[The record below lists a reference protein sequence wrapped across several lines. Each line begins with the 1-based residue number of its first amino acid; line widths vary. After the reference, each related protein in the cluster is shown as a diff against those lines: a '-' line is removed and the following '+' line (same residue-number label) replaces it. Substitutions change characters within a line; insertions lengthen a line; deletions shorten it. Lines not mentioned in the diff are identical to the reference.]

1 MLCICFIS
9 LVSLHQWQLDL
20 NTGTLNLT
28 AQDTSRIDFTS
39 LDCQQFTIV
48 NDDIADPPHRLPLSG
63 CDNQRRLTEVSLQ
76 FDLTQDDLR
85 TLKLNQDLAT
95 GAVNSYLSIDRGN
108 GIVDD
113 SDGTK
118 LASLSFTNALQVSSY
133 QQDVTRPEVQSEGYL
148 SFDLDSGEFNIL
160 FNEPIDVSTF
170 SVNGNIGFQH
180 FTDIDPSSTMDYYA
194 LQSASPEC
202 PNCVDGENITLQ
214 LSAEDLNN
222 IKLNPRICTS
232 GANCWLTI
240 PEPGELVQDM
250 AGNNLSPLPDGL
262 RANSRLVRTFID
274 DKTGPSLQSFILNM
288 TSRELSLTFDEPVD
302 ASSFD
307 VTGISILSRPG
318 ATDVPLSYN
327 LQSGDLLTL
336 NGITMTTLL
345 SNIDVVEL
353 QSRPNLATSRMNT
366 YVVLSSSTAVDLS
379 YRQNPVQPITINN
392 ALQADAYISDFAPPQ
407 LETFDLDLDANQ
419 LTLYFNEPVFLDSLD
434 FSRLTLQSTIN
445 SSFTGTVSRS
455 LIGGEILPE
464 IFQGAA
470 MVTFILAEND
480 IAFLELNRVI
490 ATIENNTFLSA
501 QAGFV
506 MDTSNIT
513 SEAIPS
519 TSAVRASRFIPDT
532 SAINFLSFTLDMNMG
547 RMNLTFDDAV
557 SISTFQA
564 SAISLQSAQSR
575 VGSDLVSLTSSSSG
589 SLISGFQI
597 AVNISTSDLNRI
609 KQVRLTATRL
619 EDTFITLMA
628 SVVDDAFGVDCI
640 AITDGKAIPVSMYFP
655 DVTYPSL
662 DSFVLDVNQ
671 GLLTLMFSETVDI
684 FTFSISEVSLQS
696 QEDSSVSYQLHTPKN
711 IFPSDADNTFS
722 LSLNDEDINYIK
734 RSINLG
740 TNTSNTFLSITSS
753 AVIDLNRNRV
763 EAIGRNNALQAFSVV
778 PDITSPV
785 LESFDLDMDDGI
797 MTLRFSE
804 TVNARSIDL
813 NEISLVNRNR
823 RFTSSYTLQQ
833 SSPSTDDSTVIVI
846 DIGKSDLDSIKSI
859 NDLATGMDDTFI
871 VASVLAIV
879 DMNSNRLIEVHED
892 TALQVDMYT
901 SDITDPELVNFM
913 LNLTTNVLRLS
924 FSETVRSSSLDPTQ
938 ITIQN
943 TINNMDL
950 SRVLTGGIASPADTT
965 FIDISLTPDDLNNL
979 KLYPTFAT
987 SIPNTYISFTATTIR
1002 DMAGNMVTPV
1012 PANNAE
1018 RAINFFEDTVSPVL
1032 TSFDLDLEDHLLVLT
1047 FDETIDTSTFRI
1059 LNVAL
1064 QDRQSNPGQTVGLT
1078 SGSST
1083 TSPDGIEVVI
1093 MLSADDFNTIT
1104 ATFPLASMEENTFI
1118 TLAEST
1124 VLDTN
1129 GNPSVE
1135 IPSSNALQITNHT
1148 ADQISPTLDDF
1159 DFDVNSGRLTL
1170 VFSESVNVSSFMPSQ
1185 VTIQN
1190 LRSLATEI
1198 YTLTGG
1204 MITQPISTTIVVG
1217 LTRTDL
1223 NELKANLQLATLAG
1237 NTFLSITDMAISDM
1251 NKNRLVRIPMSDA
1264 KSVRTYT
1271 PDTTD
1276 PVIESF
1282 ELDYDAGVLVLSFDE
1297 TVVLS
1302 AADVSAMTF
1311 QNDQTSPS
1319 SMYTLSDSN
1328 VTNSGLVTDVRIQL
1342 SVTDFNELKMSRI
1355 CVSIAT
1361 CHLSVTPDFIEDT
1374 NMNSV
1379 QRIPL
1384 TLAMN
1389 VDDYV
1394 PDTTDPYVVHYTEF
1408 DLNAGTFTLELSET
1422 VNIARFNPGTLG
1434 FFAATNTDA
1443 FGLIPLRVSVVDPN
1457 VLLVYQF
1464 QFRTDDLNNI
1474 KLNEN
1479 LCTGESNCF
1488 IRFNVTLVRD
1498 VVGNYI
1504 EAIQADPLLPSHM
1517 LQEFIPD
1524 TTEPVLESFTFDLN
1538 QGYMTLTFDEVINV
1552 GSFDPR
1558 QLVFQ
1563 NTITDPTVTFSPRMP
1578 GTVSRSPNGLELNW
1592 MMDFSDLILLKAT
1605 EYLYNSEGTSYLAFN
1620 GFVADVSGN
1629 FIATTVNSTGLQI
1642 SAYVPDT
1649 VNPKLVSFS
1658 TLNFDNG
1665 SFSVLFDEP
1674 VNISCINLEEFLF
1687 LGNYT
1692 INTNPPKTYLNSSQ
1706 YVLYSNGVI
1715 SNGTNVLQE
1724 GEYILNCSSSFNL
1737 TSNSTLMND
1746 TDIYPLAL
1754 NACNIT
1760 LNETIIQG
1768 VHLTGGEVQ
1777 YVDER
1782 KLLILI
1788 YFNAPDLR
1796 EVKLDKLNETTAHL
1810 SFTSELIKDFADNY
1824 VVNISN
1830 TNATLVREFVPD
1842 VTVASFVLAALD
1854 MDTGILSLYFDDV
1867 INSSTVNPNVI
1878 TIGDGENIT
1887 YALQGNYSTNPFR
1900 SDYGIHIPIEPM
1912 DLNAIKINTEL
1923 ATEQLNTYV
1932 LFDEDVA
1939 QDIDGRNVTGV
1950 ATENFTMVEN
1960 YTTDSSGPILQT
1972 FDLDLTNG
1980 LINFI
1985 FDEAVIPRSYYAPGF
2000 VIQNEANQ
2008 SEASYFES
2016 YTLTG
2021 GVVTAEDNSTGA
2033 VNLTLKLSRLDM
2045 SALQSM
2051 VNLTVSEF
2059 TSYARALPGA
2069 VVDVNGNTA
2078 VTIDEDEAVP
2088 ITDFTNDTANPT
2100 LLSFDLDLNDNFLI
2114 LSFSEAVMPETL
2126 NRSGITLTNELNIT
2140 STTINLTIASESQI
2154 FTSEFD
2160 STIHIRLT
2168 RDDQEFLKENTR
2180 PIAKSEDDVFLLIED
2195 ATVFDYVDLPL
2206 VGLTEPME
2214 VTNYFEGKSISYEK
2228 LTILRNCILY
2238 VSFKQVASY
2247 LHTCC

>member
-1 MLCICFIS
+1 MYLFFF
-9 LVSLHQWQLDL
+9 LVSLNQWQLDL
-20 NTGTLNLT
+20 NTGTLSLT
-28 AQDTSRIDFTS
+28 AQDTPRIDFTS

-48 NDDIADPPHRLPLSG
+48 NDDITDPQHQLPLSG
-63 CDNQRRLTEVSLQ
+63 CDNQRRLTDVSLR

-85 TLKLNQDLAT
+85 TLKLNQNLAT
-95 GAVNSYLSIDRGN
+95 GAVNSYLSIGRGN

-113 SDGTK
+113 VDSTE
-118 LASLSFTNALQVSSY
+118 LASISFVNALQVSSY

-148 SFDLDSGEFNIL
+148 SFNLDSGEFNIL
-160 FNEPIDVSTF
+160 FNEPVDVSTF
-170 SVNGNIGFQH
+170 SVNGNVGFQH
-180 FTDIDPSSTMDYYA
+180 FTDRDPSSTLDYYA

-202 PNCVDGENITLQ
+202 PNCVDGENITLR

-250 AGNNLSPLPDGL
+250 AGNDLSPLPDGL
-262 RANSRLVRTFID
+262 RTNSRLVRTFID
-274 DKTGPSLQSFILNM
+274 DTTGPSLQSFILNM

-327 LQSGDLLTL
+327 LQSGDLLTP

-345 SNIDVVEL
+345 SNADVVEL
-353 QSRPNLATSRMNT
+353 QSRPNLATSQMNT
-366 YVVLSSSTAVDLS
+366 YVVLSSSTGVDLS
-379 YRQNPVQPITINN
+379 YQQNPVQAITINN

-445 SSFTGTVSRS
+445 SSFTGTVSRP

-480 IAFLELNRVI
+480 VAFLELNGFI
-490 ATIENNTFLSA
+490 ATTENNTFLSA

-519 TSAVRASRFIPDT
+519 TSAVRASHFIPDT
-532 SAINFLSFTLDMNMG
+532 SAINFLSFTLDMNTG

-557 SISTFQA
+557 SIFTFQA
-564 SAISLQSAQSR
+564 SAISLQSAQSQ
-575 VGSDLVSLTSSSSG
+575 VGPDLVSLTSSSSG

-597 AVNISTSDLNRI
+597 AVNISISDLNRI
-609 KQVRLTATRL
+609 KQVRLTATTL
-619 EDTFITLMA
+619 EDTFITVMA

-640 AITDGKAIPVSMYFP
+640 AITDGKAIPVSVYFP
-655 DVTYPSL
+655 DVTNPNL

-671 GLLTLMFSETVDI
+671 GLLILTFSETVDI
-684 FTFSISEVSLQS
+684 FTFNISGVSLQL
-696 QEDSSVSYQLHTPKN
+696 QEDSSISYQLHTPDN
-711 IFPSDADNTFS
+711 IFPSDADHTFS

-734 RSINLG
+734 RNINLG

-753 AVIDLNRNRV
+753 AIIDLNRNRV
-763 EAIGRNNALQAFSVV
+763 EAIGRNNALPAYAVV

-785 LESFDLDMDDGI
+785 LESFDLDMDDGV

-833 SSPSTDDSTVIVI
+833 SNPSTDDSTVIEI
-846 DIGKSDLDSIKSI
+846 DIKSDLDSIKSI
-859 NDLATGMDDTFI
+859 NDLATGMGDTFI

-879 DMNSNRLIEVHED
+879 DMNGNRLVEIHED

-901 SDITDPELVNFM
+901 SDITNPELVNFM
-913 LNLTTNVLRLS
+913 LNLTTDVLRLS

-979 KLYPTFAT
+979 KLYPNFAT
-987 SIPNTYISFTATTIR
+987 AISNTYISFTTNTIR
-1002 DMAGNMVTPV
+1002 DMAGNMVVAV

-1018 RAINFFEDTVSPVL
+1018 RAAEFFEDTVSPML

-1047 FDETIDTSTFRI
+1047 FDETVETSSFSI
-1059 LNVAL
+1059 LSVAL
-1064 QDRQSNPGQTVGLT
+1064 QDRQFNPSQTVGLT

-1083 TSPDGIEVVI
+1083 TSPDGTEVVI
-1093 MLSADDFNTIT
+1093 MLSTDDFNAIT

-1118 TLAEST
+1118 TLAAST

-1129 GNPSVE
+1129 GIPSVE
-1135 IPSSNALQITNHT
+1135 IRSSNALQITNHT
-1148 ADQISPTLDDF
+1148 ADQTPPTLDDF

-1170 VFSESVNVSSFMPSQ
+1170 VFSESVNVSSFMPTQ

-1190 LRSLATEI
+1190 LRSQATEI

-1204 MITQPISTTIVVG
+1204 TITQPISTTIVVS

-1237 NTFLSITDMAISDM
+1237 NTFLSITEMAISDM

-1282 ELDYDAGVLVLSFDE
+1282 ELDYDTGVLVLSFDE

-1328 VTNSGLVTDVRIQL
+1328 VTNSGLVTDIRIQL

-1355 CVSIAT
+1355 CVSEAT

-1389 VDDYV
+1389 VNDYI

-1434 FFAATNTDA
+1434 FFVASDVDA
-1443 FGLIPLRVSVVDPN
+1443 FGLIPLRVSVVDPD

-1464 QFRTDDLNNI
+1464 QFRTVDLNNI

-1479 LCTGESNCF
+1479 LCTGDSNCF

-1498 VVGNYI
+1498 IVGNFI
-1504 EAIQADPLLPSHM
+1504 EAVQADPLLPSHM

-1524 TTEPVLESFTFDLN
+1524 ITEPVLQSFTFDLN
-1538 QGYMTLTFDEVINV
+1538 QGYMTMTFDEVVNV

-1558 QLVFQ
+1558 ELVFQ

-1578 GTVSRSPNGLELNW
+1578 GTVSRSSNGLELNW

-1605 EYLYNSEGTSYLAFN
+1605 EYLYNSEDTSYLAFN

-1629 FIATTVNSTGLQI
+1629 FIATTVNSSGLQT

-1674 VNISCINLEEFLF
+1674 VNISCIKLEEFLF

-1692 INTNPPKTYLNSSQ
+1692 IDTNPPKTYLNSSQ

-1724 GEYILNCSSSFNL
+1724 GEYILNCSSSFNF

-1746 TDIYPLAL
+1746 TDILYPLAL

-1824 VVNISN
+1824 VINISN
-1830 TNATLVREFVPD
+1830 TNATLVREFIPD
-1842 VTVASFVLAALD
+1842 VTVASFVFAVLD

-1980 LINFI
+1980 LLNFI
-1985 FDEAVIPRSYYAPGF
+1985 FDEAVIPRTYYAPGF

-2008 SEASYFES
+2008 SNAFYFES

-2021 GVVTAEDNSTGA
+2021 GVVTAEDNSTGN
-2033 VNLTLKLSRLDM
+2033 VTLTLKLSRLDM

-2051 VNLTVSEF
+2051 VNLTISEF
-2059 TSYARALPGA
+2059 TSYARTLSGA

-2078 VTIDEDEAVP
+2078 VTIDKDEAVP

-2114 LSFSEAVMPETL
+2114 LSFSEAVIPETL
-2126 NRSGITLTNELNIT
+2126 NTSGIILTNEPNIT
-2140 STTINLTIASESQI
+2140 STTINLTIASESQY

-2160 STIHIRLT
+2160 STVHIRLT
-2168 RDDQEFLKENTR
+2168 RDDQEFLKENTQQ
-2180 PIAKSEDDVFLLIED
+2180 IAKSEDDVFLIIEN

-2206 VGLTEPME
+2206 IGLADPME
-2214 VTNYFEGKSISYEK
+2214 VTNYFEGESINLLPFLAFIMLIRVSVLKK
-2228 LTILRNCILY
+2228 LHL
-2238 VSFKQVASY
+2238 F
-2247 LHTCC
+2247 

>member
-1 MLCICFIS
+1 M
-9 LVSLHQWQLDL
+9 
-20 NTGTLNLT
+20 T
-28 AQDTSRIDFTS
+28 AQDTSRIEFAS

-48 NDDIADPPHRLPLSG
+48 NDDVEDPPHRLSLSG

-76 FDLTQDDLR
+76 FALTQDDLR
-85 TLKLNQDLAT
+85 TLKLNQNLAT
-95 GAVNSYLSIDRGN
+95 GAVNSYLSIDSGN
-108 GIVDD
+108 GIIDD
-113 SDGTK
+113 FDGTE
-118 LASLSFTNALQVSSY
+118 LTSLSFANALQVSSY
-133 QQDVTRPEVQSEGYL
+133 QRDMTRPEVQSEGYL

-160 FNEPIDVSTF
+160 FNEPVDVSTF
-170 SVNGNIGFQH
+170 SVNGNVGFQH
-180 FTDIDPSSTMDYYA
+180 FTDIDPSSTLDYYA
-194 LQSASPEC
+194 LQAASPEC

-222 IKLNPRICTS
+222 IKLNPRVCTS
-232 GANCWLTI
+232 GADCWLTI
-240 PEPGELVQDM
+240 PDPGELVQDM
-250 AGNNLSPLPDGL
+250 AGNNLSPLPNGL
-262 RANSRLVRTFID
+262 RTNSRLVQTFID
-274 DKTGPSLQSFILNM
+274 DTTGPSLQSFILNM
-288 TSRELSLTFDEPVD
+288 TSRELSLTFNEPVD

-307 VTGISILSRPG
+307 VTGISVLSRPG
-318 ATDVPLSYN
+318 ATDASLSYN
-327 LQSGDLLTL
+327 LQSGDLLTP

-345 SNIDVVEL
+345 SNADVVEL
-353 QSRPNLATSRMNT
+353 QSRPNLATSQMNT
-366 YVVLSSSTAVDLS
+366 YLVLTASTGVDLS
-379 YRQNPVQPITINN
+379 YQQNPVQAITINN
-392 ALQADAYISDFAPPQ
+392 ALQANAYISDFAPPQ
-407 LETFDLDLDANQ
+407 LQSFDLDLDANQ

-434 FSRLTLQSTIN
+434 FSRLTLQSTSN
-445 SSFTGTVSRS
+445 SSYSSTVSRS

-470 MVTFILAEND
+470 VVTFILAEND
-480 IAFLELNRVI
+480 VAFLELNGLI
-490 ATIENNTFLSA
+490 ATTENNTFLSA
-501 QAGFV
+501 QTGFV
-506 MDTSNIT
+506 MDTNNIT
-513 SEAIPS
+513 SEAIRS
-519 TSAVRASRFIPDT
+519 TSAMRVSRFIPDT
-532 SAINFLSFTLDMNMG
+532 SAINFLSFTLDMNTG
-547 RMNLTFDDAV
+547 GMNLTFDDAV

-575 VGSDLVSLTSSSSG
+575 VGSDLVSLTLSSLG

-597 AVNISTSDLNRI
+597 AVYISTSDLNRI

-619 EDTFITLMA
+619 EDTFITVMA

-655 DVTYPSL
+655 DVTNPNL

-671 GLLTLMFSETVDI
+671 GLLILAFSETVDI
-684 FTFSISEVSLQS
+684 FTFNISEVSLQS
-696 QEDSSVSYQLHTPKN
+696 QQDSSSVSYQLHTADN
-711 IFPSDADNTFS
+711 VFPSDAHYTFS
-722 LSLNDEDINYIK
+722 LLLNNEDINYIK
-734 RSINLG
+734 RNINLG
-740 TNTSNTFLSITSS
+740 TNISNTFLSITSS
-753 AVIDLNRNRV
+753 AVVDMNINRV
-763 EAIGRNNALQAFSVV
+763 EAISRNNASQAFSVV

-785 LESFDLDMDDGI
+785 LESFDLDMDGGV

-823 RFTSSYTLQQ
+823 RFTSSYILQQ
-833 SSPSTDDSTVIVI
+833 SDPSTDDSTVIEI
-846 DIGKSDLDSIKSI
+846 DIDKSDLDSIKSI
-859 NDLATGMDDTFI
+859 NDLATGMDDTFM

-879 DMNSNRLIEVHED
+879 DMNGNRLVEVHED

-901 SDITDPELVNFM
+901 SDITNPELVNFM
-913 LNLTTNVLRLS
+913 LNLTTDVLRLS

-950 SRVLTGGIASPADTT
+950 SRVLTGGTASPADTT

-979 KLYPTFAT
+979 KLHPNLAT
-987 SIPNTYISFTATTIR
+987 SISNTYVSFTTNTIR
-1002 DMAGNMVTPV
+1002 DMAGNMVVVV

-1018 RAINFFEDTVSPVL
+1018 RAIDFFEDRVSPVL
-1032 TSFDLDLEDHLLVLT
+1032 ASFDLNLQDRFLALT
-1047 FDETIDTSTFRI
+1047 FDETVDTSSFRI
-1059 LNVAL
+1059 LSVAL
-1064 QDRQSNPGQTVGLT
+1064 QDRLSNPSQTVGLT

-1083 TSPDGIEVVI
+1083 TSPDGTEVVI
-1093 MLSADDFNTIT
+1093 TLSTDDFNAIT

-1118 TLAEST
+1118 TLAAST

-1135 IPSSNALQITNHT
+1135 IPSSIALQITNHT
-1148 ADQISPTLDDF
+1148 ADQTPPTLDDI
-1159 DFDVNSGRLTL
+1159 DFDVNSGRLIL
-1170 VFSESVNVSSFMPSQ
+1170 VFSESVNVSSFMSSQ

-1190 LRSLATEI
+1190 LHSSASEL

-1204 MITQPISTTIVVG
+1204 MISQPISTTIVVS

-1237 NTFLSITDMAISDM
+1237 NTFLSITEMGISDM
-1251 NKNRLVRIPMSDA
+1251 NKNRLVRIPMSNA

-1271 PDTTD
+1271 ADITD

-1282 ELDYDAGVLVLSFDE
+1282 ELDYDTGVLVLSFDE
-1297 TVVLS
+1297 TVILS
-1302 AADVSAMTF
+1302 TADVSAMTF
-1311 QNDQTSPS
+1311 QNDQTSS
-1319 SMYTLSDSN
+1319 SSIYTLSDSN
-1328 VTNSGLVTDVRIQL
+1328 ITNSGLVTDVRIQL

-1355 CVSIAT
+1355 CISEDT
-1361 CHLSVTPDFIEDT
+1361 CHLSVIPDFIEDT

-1389 VDDYV
+1389 VNNYI
-1394 PDTTDPYVVHYTEF
+1394 PDTTDPYVVRYTEF

-1434 FFAATNTDA
+1434 FFAASDVDA
-1443 FGLIPLRVSVVDPN
+1443 FGIIPLRVSVVDPN

-1464 QFRTDDLNNI
+1464 QFRTVDLNNI

-1479 LCTGESNCF
+1479 LCTGESNCL
-1488 IRFNVTLVRD
+1488 IRFNITLVRD
-1498 VVGNYI
+1498 VVGNFI
-1504 EAIQADPLLPSHM
+1504 EPIQADPILPSHV

-1524 TTEPVLESFTFDLN
+1524 TTEPVLQSFTFDLN
-1538 QGYMTLTFDEVINV
+1538 QGYMTMTFDEVVNM

-1563 NTITDPTVTFSPRMP
+1563 NTITDPTVIFSPRMS
-1578 GTVSRSPNGLELNW
+1578 GTVSRSSNGLELNW

-1605 EYLYNSEGTSYLAFN
+1605 EYLYNSGDTSYLTFS

-1629 FIATTVNSTGLQI
+1629 FIATTVNSSGLQA

-1658 TLNFDNG
+1658 TLNFNNG

-1674 VNISCINLEEFLF
+1674 VNISCIKLEEFLF
-1687 LGNYT
+1687 FGNYT
-1692 INTNPPKTYLNSSQ
+1692 IDTNPPKTYLNSSQ
-1706 YVLYSNGVI
+1706 YALYSNGAI

-1746 TDIYPLAL
+1746 TDIYPLSL

-1810 SFTSELIKDFADNY
+1810 SFTFELIKDFANNY
-1824 VVNISN
+1824 VINISN
-1830 TNATLVREFVPD
+1830 TNATLVREFIPD
-1842 VTVASFVLAALD
+1842 VTVASFVFAALD
-1854 MDTGILSLYFDDV
+1854 MDTGILSLYFDDI
-1867 INSSTVNPNVI
+1867 INSSTVNPNEI
-1878 TIGDGENIT
+1878 IISDGENIT
-1887 YALQGNYSTNPFR
+1887 YTFQGNYSTNPFR
-1900 SDYGIHIPIEPM
+1900 SDYGIHIPIEPL

-1932 LFDEDVA
+1932 LFGEDVA
-1939 QDIDGRNVTGV
+1939 QDIDGRNVTGI

-1972 FDLDLTNG
+1972 FDLDLTSG
-1980 LINFI
+1980 LLNFI
-1985 FDEAVIPRSYYAPGF
+1985 FDEPVIPRSYYAPGF
-2000 VIQNEANQ
+2000 IIQNEANQ
-2008 SEASYFES
+2008 SDASYFQS
-2016 YTLTG
+2016 HTLTG
-2021 GVVTAEDNSTGA
+2021 GVVTADDNSTGA
-2033 VNLTLKLSRLDM
+2033 VTLTLELSRLDM

-2088 ITDFTNDTANPT
+2088 ITNLIDDMTDPI

-2114 LSFSEAVMPETL
+2114 LSFSEAVMPDTL
-2126 NRSGITLTNELNIT
+2126 NTSGITLTNEPNIT
-2140 STTINLTIASESQI
+2140 SDTIYLTIASESEY

-2168 RDDQEFLKENTR
+2168 RDDQEYLKENAR

-2206 VGLTEPME
+2206 IGITDPMP
-2214 VTNYFEGKSISYEK
+2214 VTNYFEGESISY
-2228 LTILRNCILY
+2228 TIQLSINTKGC
-2238 VSFKQVASY
+2238 
-2247 LHTCC
+2247 LHNNIKKFS

>member
-1 MLCICFIS
+1 M
-9 LVSLHQWQLDL
+9 
-20 NTGTLNLT
+20 NTGSLSLT

-39 LDCQQFTIV
+39 LDCQQLTIV
-48 NDDIADPPHRLPLSG
+48 NDDIANPPHRLPLSG

-85 TLKLNQDLAT
+85 TLKLNQNLAT
-95 GAVNSYLSIDRGN
+95 GAVNSYLSIDSGN
-108 GIVDD
+108 GILDNF
-113 SDGTK
+113 DGTE
-118 LASLSFTNALQVSSY
+118 LAPLSFANALQVSSY
-133 QQDVTRPEVQSEGYL
+133 QRDVTRPEVQSEGYL

-160 FNEPIDVSTF
+160 FNEPVDVSTF
-170 SVNGNIGFQH
+170 SVNGNVGFQH
-180 FTDIDPSSTMDYYA
+180 FTDRDPFSTLDYYA

-250 AGNNLSPLPDGL
+250 AGNDLSPLPNGL
-262 RANSRLVRTFID
+262 RTNSRLVRTFID
-274 DKTGPSLQSFILNM
+274 DKTGPSLQLFILNM

-318 ATDVPLSYN
+318 ATDASLSYT
-327 LQSGDLLTL
+327 LQSGDLLTP

-345 SNIDVVEL
+345 SNTDVVEL

-379 YRQNPVQPITINN
+379 YRQNLVQAITINN
-392 ALQADAYISDFAPPQ
+392 ALQADAFISDFAPPQ

-434 FSRLTLQSTIN
+434 FSRLTLQSTMN
-445 SSFTGTVSRS
+445 SSFTGTVARS
-455 LIGGEILPE
+455 LTGGEILPE

-480 IAFLELNRVI
+480 VAFLELNRLI
-490 ATIENNTFLSA
+490 ATTENNTFLSA

-513 SEAIPS
+513 SEAIPL
-519 TSAVRASRFIPDT
+519 TSAVRASRFISDT
-532 SAINFLSFTLDMNMG
+532 SAVNFLSFTLDMNTG

-564 SAISLQSAQSR
+564 NAISLQSAQSR

-640 AITDGKAIPVSMYFP
+640 AITDGKAIPVSVYFR
-655 DVTYPSL
+655 DVTNPSL
-662 DSFVLDVNQ
+662 DSFVLNVNQ
-671 GLLTLMFSETVDI
+671 GFLLLMFSETVDI
-684 FTFSISEVSLQS
+684 FTFNISEVSLQS
-696 QEDSSVSYQLHTPKN
+696 QEDSSVSYQLHTPDN
-711 IFPSDADNTFS
+711 IFPSDADYTFS
-722 LSLNDEDINYIK
+722 LSLNNEDINYIK
-734 RSINLG
+734 RNINLG
-740 TNTSNTFLSITSS
+740 TNTSNTFLSVTSS

-785 LESFDLDMDDGI
+785 LESFDLDMDDGV

-833 SSPSTDDSTVIVI
+833 SNPSTDDSTVIEI
-846 DIGKSDLDSIKSI
+846 DIDKSDLDSIKSI
-859 NDLATGMDDTFI
+859 NDLATGIDDTFI

-879 DMNSNRLIEVHED
+879 DMNGNRLIEVHED
-892 TALQVDMYT
+892 TALQVDAYT

-913 LNLTTNVLRLS
+913 LNLTTDVLRLS

-950 SRVLTGGIASPADTT
+950 SRVLTGGIASPVDTT

-987 SIPNTYISFTATTIR
+987 STSNTYISFTANTIR
-1002 DMAGNMVTPV
+1002 DMAGNMVVPV

-1018 RAINFFEDTVSPVL
+1018 RAADFFEDRVSPIL
-1032 TSFDLDLEDHLLVLT
+1032 TSFDLDLADHLLVLT
-1047 FDETIDTSTFRI
+1047 FDETVETSSFRI
-1059 LNVAL
+1059 LSVAL
-1064 QDRQSNPGQTVGLT
+1064 QDHQSNPSQTVGLT

-1083 TSPDGIEVVI
+1083 TSPDGTEVVI
-1093 MLSADDFNTIT
+1093 TLSTDDFNAIT

-1118 TLAEST
+1118 TLAAST

-1135 IPSSNALQITNHT
+1135 ILSSNALQITNHT
-1148 ADQISPTLDDF
+1148 ADQTPPTLDDF

-1170 VFSESVNVSSFMPSQ
+1170 VFSESVNVSSFMPFQ

-1190 LRSLATEI
+1190 LRSNATEI
-1198 YTLTGG
+1198 YALTGG
-1204 MITQPISTTIVVG
+1204 MITQPISTTIVVS
-1217 LTRTDL
+1217 LTRMDL
-1223 NELKANLQLATLAG
+1223 NELKANLQLATRAG

-1251 NKNRLVRIPMSDA
+1251 NMNRLVRIPMSDG
-1264 KSVRTYT
+1264 KSIRTYT
-1271 PDTTD
+1271 RDTTD

-1282 ELDYDAGVLVLSFDE
+1282 ELDYDTGVLVLSFDE
-1297 TVVLS
+1297 TVILS
-1302 AADVSAMTF
+1302 TADVSAMTF

-1319 SMYTLSDSN
+1319 SMYTVSDSS
-1328 VTNSGLVTDVRIQL
+1328 VTNSGLVTDVHIQL

-1355 CVSIAT
+1355 CVSEPT

-1389 VDDYV
+1389 VNDYV

-1422 VNIARFNPGTLG
+1422 VNIARFNPRTLG
-1434 FFAATNTDA
+1434 FFAASDVDA
-1443 FGLIPLRVSVVDPN
+1443 FGLIPLRVSVVDPD

-1464 QFRTDDLNNI
+1464 QFRTVDLNNI

-1479 LCTGESNCF
+1479 LCTSDSNCF

-1498 VVGNYI
+1498 VVGNFI

-1524 TTEPVLESFTFDLN
+1524 TTEPVLQSFTFDLN
-1538 QGYMTLTFDEVINV
+1538 QGYMTMTFDEVVNV

-1558 QLVFQ
+1558 ELVFQ

-1578 GTVSRSPNGLELNW
+1578 GTVSRSSNGLELNW
-1592 MMDFSDLILLKAT
+1592 MMDFSDLILLKAA
-1605 EYLYNSEGTSYLAFN
+1605 EYLYNSEDTSYLAFN

-1629 FIATTVNSTGLQI
+1629 FIVTTVNSSGLQT

-1658 TLNFDNG
+1658 TLNFNNG

-1674 VNISCINLEEFLF
+1674 VNISCIKLEEFLF

-1692 INTNPPKTYLNSSQ
+1692 IDTNPPKTYLNSSQ
-1706 YVLYSNGVI
+1706 YVLYLNGAI

-1724 GEYILNCSSSFNL
+1724 GEYILNCSSSFNF

-1746 TDIYPLAL
+1746 TDILYPLAL

-1824 VVNISN
+1824 VINISN
-1830 TNATLVREFVPD
+1830 TNATLVREFIPD
-1842 VTVASFVLAALD
+1842 VTVASFLFAALD
-1854 MDTGILSLYFDDV
+1854 MDTGILSLYFDDI

-1887 YALQGNYSTNPFR
+1887 YTLQGNYSTNPFR
-1900 SDYGIHIPIEPM
+1900 SDYGIHIPIEPI

-1972 FDLDLTNG
+1972 FDLDLTSG
-1980 LINFI
+1980 QINFT
-1985 FDEAVIPRSYYAPGF
+1985 FDEAVIPSSYYAPGF

-2008 SEASYFES
+2008 SDTSYFES

-2033 VNLTLKLSRLDM
+2033 VTLTLNLSRLDM

-2051 VNLTVSEF
+2051 VNLTISEF

-2069 VVDVNGNTA
+2069 VGDVNGNTA

-2088 ITDFTNDTANPT
+2088 IRDFTNDTANPF

-2126 NRSGITLTNELNIT
+2126 NASGITLTNEPNIT
-2140 STTINLTIASESQI
+2140 SSTINLTIASESQY

-2180 PIAKSEDDVFLLIED
+2180 LIAKSENDVFLMIED
-2195 ATVFDYVDLPL
+2195 ATVLDYVDLPL
-2206 VGLTEPME
+2206 IGLIDPMA
-2214 VTNYFEGKSISYEK
+2214 VTNYFEGESTS
-2228 LTILRNCILY
+2228 
-2238 VSFKQVASY
+2238 
-2247 LHTCC
+2247 